1 VIAWLLKAGKLR
13 ILLFTAA
20 LVAVIAF
27 ADWFVGRSISLA
39 VLYIIPMMLGAVVLR
54 PGETAGFAVLCA
66 TLRAL
71 FDTPASPAEHG
82 LRFAF
87 AAAAYFVSGLFVTE
101 LVRNHESTL
110 KHLQKIEFEQGL
122 RHEAEEQLRVLVESS
137 PAAVLTV
144 DERGVVIAA
153 NASANRLLAI
163 PETETLIGRYIGSYL
178 PTLNDAL
185 ALDPGRSRLRASA
198 QCQGLRY
205 DGEMFLAQFWFS
217 LYSAPS
223 GKRVAAI
230 VVDSSEELRD
240 REEQGLR
247 EMLKSNSIGAAAVT
261 HEVRNFC
268 NAITVLC
275 GNLSDRLAL
284 AKDEDLQALMNLADG
299 LRSIASHELQ
309 SHDSEVLEDVPLRKV
324 LDDLRIVI
332 EPAWREI
339 DGTVAWRLPT
349 DLPSVV
355 GDQHGLL
362 QAFLNLAQNSL
373 RAVQS
378 TGRTGVQTAEKDAAG
393 ASVVRGETEAESGKR
408 ELNIQ
413 VCQEGPKVLVRFQ
426 DSGPGVAKPE
436 NLFQPFQ
443 EGAAGSGLGLYVSR
457 FIVRSY
463 GGELRFEPQPA
474 GSCFLVELVA
484 VGESPNG

>member
-1 VIAWLLKAGKLR
+1 MIVWLLKTGKLR
-13 ILLFTAA
+13 ILFFTAA
-20 LVAVIAF
+20 LTLAIAF
-27 ADWFVGRSISLA
+27 VDWFVGRSISLA
-39 VLYIIPMMLGAVVLR
+39 VLYILPMMLGAVVLR
-54 PGETAGFAVLCA
+54 PWETAGFAIFCA
-66 TLRAL
+66 ILRAL
-71 FDTPASPAEHG
+71 FDTSASPAEHG
-82 LRFAF
+82 LRFLF

-101 LVRNHESTL
+101 LVGKNEAA
-110 KHLQKIEFEQGL
+110 L
-122 RHEAEEQLRVLVESS
+122 RHLEKVKYEQSLRREAEEQLRVLVESS

-163 PETETLIGRYIGSYL
+163 PQEESLIGRHIRSYL
-178 PTLNDAL
+178 PTLADAL
-185 ALDPGRSRLRASA
+185 DLDPHHARLRTSA

-205 DGEMFLAQFWFS
+205 NGELFLAQLWFS
-217 LYSAPS
+217 SYSSPA

-230 VVDSSEELRD
+230 AVDSSEELRD

-268 NAITVLC
+268 NAMTVLC
-275 GNLSDRLAL
+275 ANLSDRHSLS
-284 AKDEDLQALMNLADG
+284 KDEDLLALINLAEG
-299 LRSIASHELQ
+299 MRSIASLELQ
-309 SHDSEVLEDVPLRKV
+309 SHDAELLEDVPLRKV

-339 DGTVAWRLPT
+339 DGAVQWRLPSEI
-349 DLPSVV
+349 PSVV

-362 QAFLNLAQNSL
+362 QAFLNLAQNSH
-373 RAVQS
+373 RAVQ
-378 TGRTGVQTAEKDAAG
+378 
-393 ASVVRGETEAESGKR
+393 ESPNR

-413 VCQEGPKVLVRFQ
+413 VSAEGEKILIRFR
-426 DSGPGVAKPE
+426 DSGPGVPKPE
-436 NLFQPFQ
+436 RLFEPFQ

-474 GSCFLVELVA
+474 GTCFAVELVA
-484 VGESPNG
+484 VGDSANG

>member
-1 VIAWLLKAGKLR
+1 VIAWLLRTGKLR

-20 LVAVIAF
+20 LVVAIAF

-39 VLYIIPMMLGAVVLR
+39 VLYIIPMMLGAIALR
-54 PGETAGFAVLCA
+54 PWETAAFAILCA
-66 TLRAL
+66 ILRAL
-71 FDTPASPAEHG
+71 FDTTASPLEHA

-87 AAAAYFVSGLFVTE
+87 AAVAYFVSGLFVTE

-110 KHLQKIEFEQGL
+110 RHLKKIEFEQGL

-137 PAAVLTV
+137 PAAVLTL
-144 DERGVVIAA
+144 DERGMVIAA
-153 NASANRLLAI
+153 NASANRLLAV
-163 PETETLIGRYIGSYL
+163 PETETLVGRYIGSYL
-178 PTLNDAL
+178 PTLTDAL
-185 ALDPGRSRLRASA
+185 ALDPGRSRLRTSA

-205 DGEMFLAQFWFS
+205 DGEIFLAQLWFS

-247 EMLKSNSIGAAAVT
+247 EMLRSNSIGAAAVT

-268 NAITVLC
+268 NAMTVLC
-275 GNLSDRLAL
+275 GNLSDRLKL
-284 AKDEDLQALMNLADG
+284 AQDEDLQALMNLADG

-339 DGTVAWRLPT
+339 DGAVAWRLPPE
-349 DLPSVV
+349 LPSVV

-362 QAFLNLAQNSL
+362 QAFLNLAQNSH
-373 RAVQS
+373 RAVQ
-378 TGRTGVQTAEKDAAG
+378 
-393 ASVVRGETEAESGKR
+393 ETPTR
-408 ELNIQ
+408 ELNIK
-413 VCQEGPKVLVRFQ
+413 VSREGPKIFVRFQ
-426 DSGPGVAKPE
+426 DSGPGVPKPQ

-474 GSCFLVELVA
+474 GSCFAVELVA
-484 VGESPNG
+484 VGDSENG